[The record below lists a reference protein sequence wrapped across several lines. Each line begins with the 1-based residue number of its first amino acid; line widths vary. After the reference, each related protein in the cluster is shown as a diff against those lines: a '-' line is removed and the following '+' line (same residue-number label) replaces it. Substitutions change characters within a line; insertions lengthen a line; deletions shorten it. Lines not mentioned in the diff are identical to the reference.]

1 MEKILEIDCKVVFLG
16 DKNVGKTTII
26 NQYINNRFLDK
37 VEPTFSACFYHKSLN
52 INGTKINFDIWD
64 TAGEEAYRSLTKIFL
79 NKANICILVYDTTKE
94 KTFENIK
101 NVWYNLILDH
111 LDKEEIIF
119 VLVGNKNDLYDQQE
133 ISAQEAN
140 LYAKEINAIYDELNA
155 LSNEK
160 INILMEKI
168 AKKFIKKQENINLS
182 LTSSSLSKST
192 KLFNSNNNNQKTNK
206 KCC

>member
-16 DKNVGKTTII
+16 DKYVGKITII

-37 VEPTFSACFYHKSLN
+37 VEPTFSACFYQKSLN

-79 NKANICILVYDTTKE
+79 NRANICILVYDTTKE

-119 VLVGNKNDLYDQQE
+119 VLIGNKNDLYDQQE
-133 ISAQEAN
+133 ILAQEAN

-168 AKKFIKKQENINLS
+168 AKKFIKKQENNKSLS
-182 LTSSSLSKST
+182 SSSLSKST
-192 KLFNSNNNNQKTNK
+192 KLFNSINNKQKTNK

>member
-26 NQYINNRFLDK
+26 NQYINNRFLDN
-37 VEPTFSACFYHKSLN
+37 VEPTFSACFYQKSLN

-79 NKANICILVYDTTKE
+79 NRANICILVYDTTKE

-101 NVWYNLILDH
+101 NVWYNLILEH

-119 VLVGNKNDLYDQQE
+119 VLIGNKNDLYDQQE
-133 ISAQEAN
+133 ILAQEAN

-168 AKKFIKKQENINLS
+168 AKKFIKKQENNKSLS
-182 LTSSSLSKST
+182 SSSLSKST
-192 KLFNSNNNNQKTNK
+192 KLFNSINNKQKTNK

>member
-26 NQYINNRFLDK
+26 NQYINNRFLDN
-37 VEPTFSACFYHKSLN
+37 VEPTFSACFYQKSLN

-79 NKANICILVYDTTKE
+79 NRANICILVYDTTKE

-119 VLVGNKNDLYDQQE
+119 VLIGNKNDLYDQQE
-133 ISAQEAN
+133 ILAQEAN

-168 AKKFIKKQENINLS
+168 AKKFIKKQENNKSLS
-182 LTSSSLSKST
+182 SSSLSKST
-192 KLFNSNNNNQKTNK
+192 KLFNSINNKQKTNK

>member
-26 NQYINNRFLDK
+26 NQYINGIFLDK
-37 VEPTFSACFYHKSLN
+37 VEPTFSACFYQKSLN

-79 NKANICILVYDTTKE
+79 NRANICILVYDTTKE

-119 VLVGNKNDLYDQQE
+119 VLIGNKNDLYDQQE
-133 ISAQEAN
+133 ILAQEAN

-168 AKKFIKKQENINLS
+168 AKKFIKKQENNKSLS
-182 LTSSSLSKST
+182 SSSLSKST
-192 KLFNSNNNNQKTNK
+192 KLFNSINNKQKTNK

>member
-1 MEKILEIDCKVVFLG
+1 MEKILEIDCKVVMLG

-26 NQYINNRFLDK
+26 NQYINGIFLDK
-37 VEPTFSACFYHKSLN
+37 VEPTFSACFYQKSLN

-79 NKANICILVYDTTKE
+79 NRANICILVYDTTKE

-160 INILMEKI
+160 INFLMEKI
-168 AKKFIKKQENINLS
+168 AKKFIKKQENNKSLS
-182 LTSSSLSKST
+182 SSSLSKST
-192 KLFNSNNNNQKTNK
+192 KLFNSINNKQKTNK

>member
-26 NQYINNRFLDK
+26 NQYINNRFLDN
-37 VEPTFSACFYHKSLN
+37 VEPTFSACFYQKSLN

-79 NKANICILVYDTTKE
+79 NRANICILVYDTTKE

-168 AKKFIKKQENINLS
+168 AKKFIKKQENNKSLS
-182 LTSSSLSKST
+182 SSSLSKST
-192 KLFNSNNNNQKTNK
+192 KLFNSINNKQKTNK

>member
-26 NQYINNRFLDK
+26 YKYINGIFLEN
-37 VEPTFSACFYHKSLN
+37 VEPTFSASFNQKSLN

-64 TAGEEAYRSLTKIFL
+64 TAGEEVYRSLTKIFL
-79 NKANICILVYDTTKE
+79 NRANICILVYDTTKK

-119 VLVGNKNDLYDQQE
+119 VLIGNKNDLFDQQE
-133 ISAQEAN
+133 ILAQEAN

-168 AKKFIKKQENINLS
+168 AKKFIKKQENNKSLS
-182 LTSSSLSKST
+182 SSSLSKST
-192 KLFNSNNNNQKTNK
+192 KLFNSINNKQKTNK

>member
-26 NQYINNRFLDK
+26 NQYINNRFLDN
-37 VEPTFSACFYHKSLN
+37 VEPTFSACFYQKSLN

-79 NKANICILVYDTTKE
+79 NRANICILVYDTTKE

-133 ISAQEAN
+133 ILAQEAN

-168 AKKFIKKQENINLS
+168 AKKFIKKQENNKSLS
-182 LTSSSLSKST
+182 SSSLSKST
-192 KLFNSNNNNQKTNK
+192 KLFNSINNKQKTNK

>member
-26 NQYINNRFLDK
+26 YQYINGIFLEN
-37 VEPTFSACFYHKSLN
+37 VEPTFSASFNQKSLN

-79 NKANICILVYDTTKE
+79 NRANICILVYDTTKK

-119 VLVGNKNDLYDQQE
+119 VLIGNKNDLYDQQK

-160 INILMEKI
+160 INNLMEKI
-168 AKKFIKKQENINLS
+168 AKKFIKKQEKINKS
-182 LTSSSLSKST
+182 LTSSSLSNST
-192 KLFNSNNNNQKTNK
+192 KLFNSNNNNQKNK